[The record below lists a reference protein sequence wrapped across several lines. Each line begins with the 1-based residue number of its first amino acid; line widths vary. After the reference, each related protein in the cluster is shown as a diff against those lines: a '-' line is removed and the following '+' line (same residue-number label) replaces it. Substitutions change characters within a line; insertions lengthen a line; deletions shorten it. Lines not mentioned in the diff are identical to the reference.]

1 MIPYLK
7 KESKTIIVRR
17 ICAIHIQIKKYG
29 NAIMRN
35 ISNLQMTE
43 NMMRFIGKE
52 KTGNNVIGY
61 SIKGKTN

>member
-1 MIPYLK
+1 
-7 KESKTIIVRR
+7 
-17 ICAIHIQIKKYG
+17 
-29 NAIMRN
+29 MRN